1 MSNRPGDSAGEEP
14 DVGSAGASDS
24 EAFGSGGQS
33 GEAASAGTAGTDA
46 LDAELAD
53 LIDSTEVGSDGAS
66 GSGVANPE
74 AEPEAAP
81 LTELELVTKERD
93 GYLDGFRRLQAE
105 FENYKKA
112 VAKRESDS
120 RARANDSLVSELLPV
135 LDACALA
142 MANPAEGS
150 NPEDIGRVQS
160 ALLDALTRQGLEVL
174 DPAGDAFDPEQ
185 HEAVMHEEGDG
196 SDGLVLAEVLRI
208 GYGWKGHVIRPA
220 MVKTQG

>member
-1 MSNRPGDSAGEEP
+1 MNNRPGDSSGEEP
-14 DVGSAGASDS
+14 DAGSAGASDP
-24 EAFGSGGQS
+24 EAFGSGGQAGA
-33 GEAASAGTAGTDA
+33 GEGADA

-53 LIDSTEVGSDGAS
+53 LLDSTDVGSGEA
-66 GSGVANPE
+66 GVAGDGETPPPPE
-74 AEPEAAP
+74 PVP
-81 LTELELVTKERD
+81 LTELELITKERD
-93 GYLDGFRRLQAE
+93 DYLDGFRRLQAE

-112 VAKRESDS
+112 VAKREADS

-142 MANPAEGS
+142 IANPAEGS
-150 NPEDIGRVQS
+150 NPEDIARVQA

-174 DPAGDAFDPEQ
+174 DPSGAPFDPEQ

-196 SDGLVLAEVLRI
+196 SDGLVVAEVLRI

>member
-1 MSNRPGDSAGEEP
+1 MSNRPGDSSGEEP
-14 DVGSAGASDS
+14 DMGSAGASDP
-24 EAFGSGGQS
+24 EQFGSGGQA
-33 GEAASAGTAGTDA
+33 GDTPAAGADA

-53 LIDSTEVGSDGAS
+53 LLDSTEVGSEAAGVT
-66 GSGVANPE
+66 GSTNPSSVPE
-74 AEPEAAP
+74 APP
-81 LTELELVTKERD
+81 LTELELVAQERD

-112 VAKRESDS
+112 VAKREADS

-150 NPEDIGRVQS
+150 NPEDIGRVQK
-160 ALLDALTRQGLEVL
+160 ALLDALTRQGLEIL
-174 DPAGDAFDPEQ
+174 DPAGAAFDPEQ

-196 SDGLVLAEVLRI
+196 SDGPVVVEVLRI

>member
-1 MSNRPGDSAGEEP
+1 MSNRPGDSSGKEP
-14 DVGSAGASDS
+14 DVGSAGASDP
-24 EAFGSGGQS
+24 ERFGSGDQ
-33 GEAASAGTAGTDA
+33 ASEDAGADT

-53 LIDSTEVGSDGAS
+53 LIDSTEVGSEAGGA
-66 GSGVANPE
+66 GAANPE
-74 AEPEAAP
+74 VAPEAAP
-81 LTELELVTKERD
+81 LTELELATKERD

-112 VAKRESDS
+112 VAKREADS

-150 NPEDIGRVQS
+150 NPEDIGRVQK
-160 ALLDALTRQGLEVL
+160 ALLDALTRQGLEIL
-174 DPAGDAFDPEQ
+174 DPAGAAFDPEQ

-196 SDGLVLAEVLRI
+196 SDGLVVAEVLRI